1 METER
6 RDLLPLLSVR
16 DVSFTYREAL
26 APALRGVSF
35 DLSPGELLVVM
46 GASGAGKS
54 TLCRCLNG
62 LIPHFLRGAL
72 TGKIIAVGRD
82 TQHTRVAECAQQ
94 VGLVFQDFEAQL
106 FSTNVELEVA
116 FGAESLGL
124 PRRQIAER
132 VWKLLALVGLT
143 HLAARRPASL
153 SGGEKQRLAIAAA
166 LAADPP
172 VLVLDEATSDLDPVG
187 KAAVFKLA
195 RQLAGDAARRGVV
208 FAHHDAEEAVGASRV
223 LVLSHG
229 QAVAL
234 DTPAR
239 VLSQPELLEAN
250 GVAPLAATSV
260 LAALG
265 LDERPL
271 DEESAAERLLS
282 RGLRIGE
289 GTIGAWAERDRAL
302 AAGYGEPV
310 IEAGGLG
317 YAYSGGAAAIS
328 GIDLTIQRGE
338 FVAVIGQNGS
348 GKTTLV
354 KHFNG
359 LLRPTSGEVLVGGEP
374 TRGQSLRSLAAEV
387 GYVFQNPDNQIFAP
401 TVLEE
406 VAFGPRNFGLD
417 DTEARARVAE
427 SLAAVGLT
435 GREEEDPFSLTKGE
449 RQRVAVASVLAGR
462 PEVLIFD
469 EPTTGLDDRE
479 SRAMMALIEQLNRRG
494 HTVIVVTHAM
504 WLAAEHA
511 HRVVVMQ
518 EGRIVLDAPTRA
530 AFSQIDML
538 RRAAIIP
545 PQVVRL
551 SQLLGGTA
559 LTAPELIE
567 ALRGR

>member
-62 LIPHFLRGAL
+62 LIPHFLRGAM
-72 TGKIIAVGRD
+72 TGEVIAVGRD
-82 TQHTRVAECAQQ
+82 TRRTRVAECARQ

-116 FGAESLGL
+116 FGAESVGL
-124 PRRQIAER
+124 PRQQIAER
-132 VWKLLALVGLT
+132 VWKLLELVGLT

-172 VLVLDEATSDLDPVG
+172 VLVLDEATSDLDPAG
-187 KAAVFKLA
+187 KAAVFDLA
-195 RQLAGDAARRGVV
+195 RQLAGDASRGVV

-223 LVLSHG
+223 LVLSQG

-250 GVAPLAATSV
+250 GVAPLAVTLV
-260 LAALG
+260 FAALG

-271 DEESAAERLLS
+271 DEESAAERVLS

-289 GTIGAWAERDRAL
+289 GRIAAWAERDRAR
-302 AAGYGEPV
+302 AAGYGETV
-310 IEAGGLG
+310 IEVRGLG
-317 YAYSGGAAAIS
+317 HAYGGGAAVIS
-328 GIDLTIQRGE
+328 EVDLRIQRGE
-338 FVAVIGQNGS
+338 FVAIIGQNGS

-359 LLRPTSGEVLVGGEP
+359 LLRPTSGEVLVGGDP
-374 TRGQSLRSLAAEV
+374 TRGQSLRSLAAKV
-387 GYVFQNPDNQIFAP
+387 GYVFQNPDNQIFAA

-417 DTEARARVAE
+417 DIEARARVAE

-479 SRAMMALIEQLNRRG
+479 SRTMMALIERLNLRG

-504 WLAAEHA
+504 WLAAEYA

-518 EGRIVLDAPTRA
+518 EGSIVLDAPTRA
-530 AFSQIDML
+530 AFSQIEML

-545 PQVVRL
+545 PPAVRL

-559 LTAPELIE
+559 LTVSELVE

>member
-35 DLSPGELLVVM
+35 DLSPGELLVIM

-62 LIPHFLRGAL
+62 LIPHFLRGAM
-72 TGKIIAVGRD
+72 TGEVIAVGRD
-82 TQHTRVAECAQQ
+82 TRRTRVAECARQ

-116 FGAESLGL
+116 FGAESVGL
-124 PRRQIAER
+124 PRQQIAER
-132 VWKLLALVGLT
+132 VWKLLELVGLT

-172 VLVLDEATSDLDPVG
+172 VLVLDEATSDLDPAG
-187 KAAVFKLA
+187 KAAVFDLA
-195 RQLAGDAARRGVV
+195 RQLAGDASRGVV

-250 GVAPLAATSV
+250 GVAPLAVTLV
-260 LAALG
+260 FAALG

-271 DEESAAERLLS
+271 DEESAAERVLS

-289 GTIGAWAERDRAL
+289 GRIAAWAERDRAR
-302 AAGYGEPV
+302 AAGYGETV
-310 IEAGGLG
+310 IEVRGLG
-317 YAYSGGAAAIS
+317 HAYGGGAAVIS
-328 GIDLTIQRGE
+328 EVDLRIQRGE
-338 FVAVIGQNGS
+338 FVAIIGQNGS

-374 TRGQSLRSLAAEV
+374 TRGQSLRSLAAKV

-479 SRAMMALIEQLNRRG
+479 SRAMMALIEELNRRG

-504 WLAAEHA
+504 WLAAEYA
-511 HRVVVMQ
+511 RRVVVMQ
-518 EGRIVLDAPTRA
+518 EGRVVLDAPTRA
-530 AFSQIDML
+530 AFSQIEVL

-545 PQVVRL
+545 PQAVRL

-559 LTAPELIE
+559 LTVSELVE

>member
-62 LIPHFLRGAL
+62 LIPHFLRGAM
-72 TGKIIAVGRD
+72 TGEVVAVGRD
-82 TQHTRVAECAQQ
+82 TRRTRVAECAQQ

-116 FGAESLGL
+116 FGAESVGL
-124 PRRQIAER
+124 PRQQIAER
-132 VWKLLALVGLT
+132 VWKLLELVGLT

-172 VLVLDEATSDLDPVG
+172 VLVLDEATSDLDPAG
-187 KAAVFKLA
+187 KAAVFDLA
-195 RQLAGDAARRGVV
+195 RQLAGDASRGVV

-223 LVLSHG
+223 LVLSQG

-250 GVAPLAATSV
+250 GVAPLAVTLV
-260 LAALG
+260 FAALG

-271 DEESAAERLLS
+271 DEESAAERVLS

-289 GTIGAWAERDRAL
+289 GRIAAWAERDRAR
-302 AAGYGEPV
+302 AAGYGETV
-310 IEAGGLG
+310 IEVRGLG
-317 YAYSGGAAAIS
+317 HAYGGGAAVIS
-328 GIDLTIQRGE
+328 EVDLRIQRGE
-338 FVAVIGQNGS
+338 FVAIIGQNGS

-359 LLRPTSGEVLVGGEP
+359 LLRPTSGEVLVGGDP
-374 TRGQSLRSLAAEV
+374 TRGQSLRSLAAKV

-479 SRAMMALIEQLNRRG
+479 SRAMMALIEELNRRG

-504 WLAAEHA
+504 WLAAEYA
-511 HRVVVMQ
+511 RRVVVMQ
-518 EGRIVLDAPTRA
+518 EGRVVLDAPTRA
-530 AFSQIDML
+530 AFSQIEVL

-545 PQVVRL
+545 PQAVRL

-559 LTAPELIE
+559 LTVSELVE

>member
-62 LIPHFLRGAL
+62 LIPHFLRGAM
-72 TGKIIAVGRD
+72 TGEVVAVGRD
-82 TQHTRVAECAQQ
+82 TRRTRVAECAQQ

-116 FGAESLGL
+116 FGAESVGL
-124 PRRQIAER
+124 PRQQIAER
-132 VWKLLALVGLT
+132 VWKLLELVGLT

-172 VLVLDEATSDLDPVG
+172 VLVLDEATSDLDPAG
-187 KAAVFKLA
+187 KAAVFDLA
-195 RQLAGDAARRGVV
+195 RQLAGDASRGVV

-223 LVLSHG
+223 LVLSQG

-250 GVAPLAATSV
+250 GVAPLAVTLV
-260 LAALG
+260 FAALG

-271 DEESAAERLLS
+271 DEESAAERVLS

-289 GTIGAWAERDRAL
+289 GRIAAWAERDRAR
-302 AAGYGEPV
+302 AAGYGETV
-310 IEAGGLG
+310 IEVRGLG
-317 YAYSGGAAAIS
+317 HAYGGGAAVIS
-328 GIDLTIQRGE
+328 EVDLRIQRGE
-338 FVAVIGQNGS
+338 FVAIIGQNGS

-359 LLRPTSGEVLVGGEP
+359 LLRPTSGEVLVGGDP
-374 TRGQSLRSLAAEV
+374 TRGQSLRSLAAKV
-387 GYVFQNPDNQIFAP
+387 GYVFQNPDNQIFAA

-417 DTEARARVAE
+417 DIEARARVAE

-479 SRAMMALIEQLNRRG
+479 SRTMMALIERLNLRG

-504 WLAAEHA
+504 WLAAEYA

-518 EGRIVLDAPTRA
+518 EGSIVLDAPTRA
-530 AFSQIDML
+530 AFSQIEML

-545 PQVVRL
+545 PPAVRL

-559 LTAPELIE
+559 LTVSELVE

>member
-1 METER
+1 METDR

-16 DVSFTYREAL
+16 DVSFTYREAA

-54 TLCRCLNG
+54 SLCRCLNG
-62 LIPHFLRGAL
+62 LIPHFLRGAM
-72 TGKIIAVGRD
+72 TGEVVAVGRD
-82 TQHTRVAECAQQ
+82 TRHMRVADCARQ

-132 VWKLLALVGLT
+132 VWKLLELVGLT

-187 KAAVFKLA
+187 KAAVFNLA
-195 RQLAGDAARRGVV
+195 RQLARDARRGVV

-223 LVLSHG
+223 LVRSHG

-234 DTPAR
+234 DTPAQ

-250 GVAPLAATSV
+250 GVAALAVTSV
-260 LAALG
+260 FASLG

-289 GTIGAWAERDRAL
+289 GMIAAWAERDRAR
-302 AAGYGEPV
+302 AAGYGEPI

-317 YAYSGGAAAIS
+317 HAYGGGAAAIS
-328 GIDLTIQRGE
+328 EVDLTIRRGE
-338 FVAVIGQNGS
+338 FVAIIGQNGS

-359 LLRPTSGEVLVGGEP
+359 LLRPTGGEVLVGGEP
-374 TRGQSLRSLAAEV
+374 TRGQSLRSLAGRV
-387 GYVFQNPDNQIFAP
+387 GYVFQNPDNQIFAA
-401 TVLEE
+401 TVFEE

-417 DTEARARVAE
+417 DREARARVAE

-479 SRAMMALIEQLNRRG
+479 SRTMMALIEQLNLRG

-504 WLAAEHA
+504 WLAAEYA

-518 EGRIVLDAPTRA
+518 EGCIVLDAPARA
-530 AFSQIDML
+530 AFGQTDLL

-559 LTAPELIE
+559 LTVSELVE